1 MPYDQRRR
9 GKLRGIR
16 RKTAATKNKKF
27 IENSRSAKSQQ
38 KQLTSLQRQL
48 NATKNKL
55 RDRAQYAQY
64 FCPIEGGT
72 GVQSAQIEL
81 TDNLF
86 YVNNL
91 MRPSSWQSIFQST
104 GNAETNQSNK
114 AIIKNFDIQ
123 LVFSPKNSLTPLTP
137 RIIRVYLVSL
147 RKETAQEVLNATN
160 NMSTAG
166 LNATAN
172 GVYYQN
178 TFVNGG
184 LATMVKFNP
193 AAFKLHAYREFTL
206 ANIVEET
213 SVTEPEDLN
222 IAITNTKDALRRFR
236 FRLQC
241 GNKLKPPQN
250 TWKAMT
256 ENDIMPE
263 DRKYLITHVGG
274 WDNDGD
280 NGIHMDTNICVSTR
294 VTN

>member
-1 MPYDQRRR
+1 MPYKRRYR
-9 GKLRGIR
+9 PKY
-16 RKTAATKNKKF
+16 K
-27 IENSRSAKSQQ
+27 RSAAKRNQRYIKKSKSARSQQ
-38 KQLTSLQRQL
+38 LQLTSLQRQL
-48 NATKNKL
+48 TATKSKL

-64 FCPIEGGT
+64 FCPIEQGT
-72 GVQSAQIEL
+72 GSDASQIEL

-91 MRPSSWQSIFQST
+91 MRPSSWTSIFQAA
-104 GNAETNQSNK
+104 GNNETNQSNK
-114 AIIKNFDIQ
+114 CIVKNFDIQ

-137 RIIRVYLVSL
+137 RIIRCYLVSL

-172 GVYYQN
+172 GLYYKN

-193 AAFKLHAYREFTL
+193 SAFRLHAYKEFTI

-222 IAITNTKDALRRFR
+222 IAITNTKDALRSFR
-236 FRLQC
+236 FRLNC
-241 GNKLKPPQN
+241 GNKLKPPTN

-274 WDNDGD
+274 WNADGD

>member
-1 MPYDQRRR
+1 MPYKRKSNLRRV
-9 GKLRGIR
+9 R
-16 RKTAATKNKKF
+16 RKTTAAKNKKF
-27 IENSRSAKSQQ
+27 IENSRSARSQQ
-38 KQLTSLQRQL
+38 KQLSSLQRQL
-48 NATKNKL
+48 QHTKSKL
-55 RDRAQYAQY
+55 DNRIQYAQY
-64 FCPIEGGT
+64 FCPLEGGT
-72 GVQSAQIEL
+72 GPQSAQIEL

-91 MRPSSWQSIFQST
+91 MRPSSWTSIFQSQT
-104 GNAETNQSNK
+104 NSETNQSNK
-114 AIIKNFDIQ
+114 CIVRNFDVQ
-123 LVFSPKNSLTPLTP
+123 MVFSPKNSLTPLTP

-147 RKETAQEVLNATN
+147 RKETAQEVLNGTN
-160 NMSTAG
+160 NMSTTG
-166 LNATAN
+166 LNAAAN
-172 GVYYQN
+172 GTYYQN

-193 AAFKLHAYREFTL
+193 AAFRLHAYREFTI
-206 ANIVEET
+206 ANIMEET

-222 IAITNTKDALRRFR
+222 VAVTQTKDALKRVRLC
-236 FRLQC
+236 LQC
-241 GNKLKPPQN
+241 GNKLKPPTN
-250 TWKAMT
+250 TWKSMT

>member
-1 MPYDQRRR
+1 MPYNPRRR
-9 GKLRGIR
+9 KYKRS
-16 RKTAATKNKKF
+16 TASKNKKF
-27 IENSRSAKSQQ
+27 IQKSKTARSQQ
-38 KQLTSLQRQL
+38 LQLTSLQRQL
-48 NATKNKL
+48 TATKSKL

-64 FCPIEGGT
+64 FCPIEQGT
-72 GVQSAQIEL
+72 GSDASQIEL

-91 MRPSSWQSIFQST
+91 MRPSSWTSIFQST

-114 AIIKNFDIQ
+114 CIVKNFDVQ
-123 LVFSPKNSLTPLTP
+123 LCFSPKNSLTPLTP

-160 NMSTAG
+160 NMSTTG

-172 GVYYQN
+172 GLYYKN

-193 AAFKLHAYREFTL
+193 AAFRLHAYREFTI

-250 TWKAMT
+250 TWKSMT

-274 WDNDGD
+274 WNADGD

>member
-1 MPYDQRRR
+1 MPYNP
-9 GKLRGIR
+9 R
-16 RKTAATKNKKF
+16 RKRRYKRSTASKNRKF
-27 IENSRSAKSQQ
+27 IQRSKSARSQQ
-38 KQLTSLQRQL
+38 LQLTSLQRQL
-48 NATKNKL
+48 TATKSKL
-55 RDRAQYAQY
+55 DNRIQYAQY
-64 FCPIEGGT
+64 FCPLEQGT
-72 GVQSAQIEL
+72 GPQNAQIEL

-91 MRPSSWQSIFQST
+91 MRPSSWTSIFQS
-104 GNAETNQSNK
+104 GNNSETNQSNK
-114 AIIKNFDIQ
+114 AIIKNFDVQ
-123 LVFSPKNSLTPLTP
+123 MVFSPKNSLTPLTP

-147 RKETAQEVLNATN
+147 RKETAAEVLNGTQ

-166 LNATAN
+166 LNAAAN

-193 AAFKLHAYREFTL
+193 AAFRLHAYREFTV

-222 IAITNTKDALRRFR
+222 IAVTNTKDALKRV
-236 FRLQC
+236 RLRLNC
-241 GNKLKPPQN
+241 GNKLKPPTN
-250 TWKAMT
+250 TWKSMT

>member
-1 MPYDQRRR
+1 MPYNPRQRKRR
-9 GKLRGIR
+9 YKRSTAHKNAKFIKNS
-16 RKTAATKNKKF
+16 KTA
-27 IENSRSAKSQQ
+27 RSQQ
-38 KQLTSLQRQL
+38 LQLTSLQRQL
-48 NATKNKL
+48 TATKSKL

-64 FCPIEGGT
+64 FCPIENGT
-72 GVQSAQIEL
+72 GSDSSQIEL

-114 AIIKNFDIQ
+114 CIVRNFDVQ

-160 NMSTAG
+160 NMSTTG
-166 LNATAN
+166 LNATPN
-172 GVYYQN
+172 GQYYKN

-193 AAFKLHAYREFTL
+193 AAFRLHAYREFTI
-206 ANIVEET
+206 ANIMEET

-222 IAITNTKDALRRFR
+222 VAVTNTKDALRRFR

-274 WDNDGD
+274 WDADGD